1 MTVSGRSGA
10 TTDGE
15 DGLLPLGTGWA
26 WVAVQRTWL
35 DDLAKRSERFKP
47 DYRDELM
54 IHVANVVKQQ
64 LDELDARR
72 AKASQ

>member
-1 MTVSGRSGA
+1 VTVSGRSGA

-35 DDLAKRSERFKP
+35 DDLTKRLERFKP